1 MAYYLSPLVEIKERD
16 LSVSVP
22 AVATTIAG
30 IVGKFRWGPA
40 YQIMQ
45 LTQDQDLIDIF
56 YEPND
61 DVYEDWFSVYNF
73 LQYANDIR
81 VVRALD
87 DATAKNAGLKIQ
99 DKDAGAP
106 TPQSNA
112 DYIGNDDDAE
122 NYTPSFGGD
131 DKWHIF
137 AKYPGARGTDI
148 TVAIA
153 NYTDFS
159 TANIR
164 TGVTFASEFE
174 FAPASADEV
183 AIAVL
188 DSADDNTILEKWIVS
203 LTPGTK
209 NYEQTN
215 IYCEDY
221 INNSSSYILLYDDT
235 TNSTEPASNEATAL
249 AGGVDGAPAT
259 GDVTTGYDM
268 FENKDEVD
276 IQMLLDGANCNSTV
290 HGYMID
296 NICESRKDCIGI
308 LTCQKAD
315 VVAVANIATAI
326 SNLTTYVNTTLNKT
340 SSWASF
346 YGNWKY
352 QYDSYADKYRWVPI
366 SGDVAGITAQTH
378 YTRDP
383 WFAPA
388 FYNRGIMKNVSKLAI
403 NPNLG
408 YRNTLYNSRINPI
421 IDSPGDGVVVL
432 GQKTMLTTPSS
443 FNRLD
448 VRWLFLVIEKAIAI
462 AAKYFMGEKNTAFTR
477 RQFKGVVE
485 PYLRDIVGREGIED
499 FYVQC
504 DENVNTAE
512 VISRNEFRASIYVKP
527 TMTAEFIIIEFVN
540 VKQSI
545 EFSEVIKKAA

>member
-1 MAYYLSPLVEIKERD
+1 MAFYLSPLVEIKERD

-30 IVGKFRWGPA
+30 VVGKFRWGPA
-40 YQIMQ
+40 FQITQ
-45 LTQDQDLIDIF
+45 LTQDSDLLTNF

-61 DVYEDWFSVYNF
+61 SVYEDWWTVWNF
-73 LQYANDIR
+73 LQYANNIL
-81 VVRALD
+81 VVRAVD
-87 DATAKNAGLKIQ
+87 PDTAKNAGLKIQ
-99 DKDAGAP
+99 DKDAGSP
-106 TPQSNA
+106 TPTSVA
-112 DYIGNDDDAE
+112 AYIPNDDAAE
-122 NYTPSFGGD
+122 NYVASYSGD

-137 AKYPGARGTDI
+137 AKYLGVRGTGI
-148 TVAIA
+148 KVAIA
-153 NYTDFS
+153 NYTDFP
-159 TANIR
+159 TANIKS
-164 TGVTFASEFE
+164 GVTFVSEFE
-174 FAPASADEV
+174 FGPEDATQI

-188 DSADDNTILEKWIVS
+188 DGDDNDTILEKWVVS
-203 LTPGTK
+203 LTEGAK

-221 INNSSSYILLYDDT
+221 IRQSSQYIVLYNDT
-235 TNSTEPASNEATAL
+235 TNVTVPASNEAASL
-249 AGGVDGAPAT
+249 LGGVDGTPDT

-276 IQMLLDGANCNSTV
+276 VQMILDGANCNATV
-290 HGYMID
+290 HGYIID

-308 LTCQKAD
+308 LSPVKAD
-315 VVAVANIATAI
+315 VVAVATIATAI
-326 SNLTTYVNTTLNKT
+326 SNLTTYVNTTLNKS

-352 QYDSYADKYRWVPI
+352 QYDTYADKYRWLPI

-378 YTRDP
+378 YSRDP

-388 FYNRGIMKNVSKLAI
+388 FYNRGIIKNAAKLAI
-403 NPNLG
+403 NPNQG
-408 YRNTLYNSRINPI
+408 YRDTMYKNRINPAV
-421 IDSPGDGVVVL
+421 DSPGDGKVLL

-462 AAKYFMGEKNTAFTR
+462 AAKYFMGEKNNAFTR

-485 PYLRDIVGREGIED
+485 PYLRDVQGREGIED

-512 VISRNEFRASIYVKP
+512 VRSRNEFRASIYVKP

-545 EFSEVIKKAA
+545 EFTEVIKKAA